1 MSCGSCSSGGCSPA
15 GCGNNGTCGTSGCNK
30 LNTYDWLKDMVYPY
44 NHKPFDIIEIV
55 FKGNRKEYFRN
66 SEGLDLF
73 SGDALVLES
82 DLGHDI
88 GHVSLSGELV
98 RLQLK
103 KLGLD
108 EDNKAFRK
116 IYRKANDKDMLL
128 YQESKDRESATLE
141 RARTIAMQMKLE
153 MKLSDIEFQGDGK
166 KVIFFY
172 TSEGRVDFRELI
184 KRYATEFKSRIE
196 MRQVGYREE
205 ASRLGGIG
213 SCGRVLC
220 CSTWLTDFKLVTVTA
235 AKNQNLS
242 INMLKLS
249 GQCGRLKC
257 CLNYELDTYLEA
269 LNEFPRYDVVKIETQ
284 AGVAS
289 SQKTDILKRLMWF
302 SYPHNNDWIPV
313 PLARVNEIIAL
324 NKKGQTPEYLVEKV
338 EITEVEPLKG
348 YGEDDKIGE
357 GSLTRLDK
365 PNQKKSKGPFRD
377 KRRDG
382 GGQGNRNPNPN
393 PNNPRNQPRV
403 EGTADGQNRNPENR
417 PPNDGQNRTP
427 SKNNQKR
434 RNNNRNRGNRP
445 PNQGPNTVQ

>member
-1 MSCGSCSSGGCSPA
+1 MSCGSCGSGGCSPA
-15 GCGNNGTCGTSGCNK
+15 GCGNNGNCGTSGCNK

-44 NHKPFDIIEIV
+44 NHKPFDIVEIV
-55 FKGNRKEYFRN
+55 FKGNRKEYYRN
-66 SEGLDLF
+66 SEGLDLY
-73 SGDALVLES
+73 SGDAVVLES
-82 DLGHDI
+82 DLGHDV

-103 KLGLD
+103 KLGIE
-108 EDNKAFRK
+108 EDAKNIRK
-116 IYRKANDKDMLL
+116 IYRKANEKDLAL
-128 YQESKDRESATLE
+128 YQESKDREAATLE

-153 MKLSDIEFQGDGK
+153 MKLSDIDFQGDGR

-184 KRYATEFKSRIE
+184 KRYANEFKSRIE

-269 LNEFPRYDVVKIETQ
+269 LNEFPRHDVVKIETK

-289 SQKTDILKRLMWF
+289 SQKTDILKKLMWF

-313 PLARVNEIIAL
+313 PIARVNEIISM
-324 NKKGQTPEYLVEKV
+324 NKKGQIPEYLVEKV
-338 EITEVEPLKG
+338 DIIEPEPLKG
-348 YGEDDKIGE
+348 YGDDDQIGE

-365 PNQKKSKGPFRD
+365 PNKKKQKGNFRD

-382 GGQGNRNPNPN
+382 SNSGQSNRNNTGSTGNDRQPEAQNR
-393 PNNPRNQPRV
+393 NNENRNTG
-403 EGTADGQNRNPENR
+403 EGQNR
-417 PPNDGQNRTP
+417 PPQKG
-427 SKNNQKR
+427 NQKR
-434 RNNNRNRGNRP
+434 RNKNRNRGNRP
-445 PNQGPNTVQ
+445 PGNPGPNPTA